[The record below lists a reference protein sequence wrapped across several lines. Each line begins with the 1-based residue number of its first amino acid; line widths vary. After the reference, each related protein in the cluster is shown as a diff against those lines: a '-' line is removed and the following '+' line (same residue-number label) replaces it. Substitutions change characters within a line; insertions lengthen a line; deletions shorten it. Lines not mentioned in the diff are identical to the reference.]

1 MNING
6 ASGQHWLRVFFHFAV
21 DTVAF
26 GVSFLAGMRVRFADE
41 WLLAFASYWPG
52 VVVGALVF
60 ACAAYILGLYS
71 LEGSNHSLF
80 ERALF
85 LALSFAIAALVI
97 VGFNYLQYSARFGRG
112 VMFISGSIAYATAVL
127 HHSVLLHLLQ
137 QYRERVA
144 LVVASP
150 SDEEE
155 VRLLRAFCSRYLD
168 FAGIIHYD
176 SYQPG
181 GQVKILGRVTELATV
196 ARREELERVLCT
208 NKTINDPAMCQQF
221 CQLRYSGV
229 TVMPLIS
236 LFEEICH
243 CVPVELIT
251 PEWLLSASGSPH
263 MLYLKKLKRGFDIVV
278 SLFGLLFFW
287 PFLLLGMG
295 IVKLTS
301 KGPVFYRQVRCGR
314 FGRPFE
320 VVKLRTMRINAE
332 DSDPMWAMRKDPRII
347 PGGNF
352 LRNYRIDE
360 IPQLLNVLRGEM
372 SFVGPRPERPK
383 FVAELARQIPYYRE
397 RLLVQP
403 GITGWAQV
411 NYPYGAS
418 VADAKLKL
426 EYDLY
431 YVKNMSLF
439 LDIFILL
446 DTIRII
452 LVGGLRKSHLKGLVR
467 HQTDT
472 DWIPASPPAD
482 VVRQPALG
490 LAEH

>member
-1 MNING
+1 MNTNG
-6 ASGQHWLRVFFHFAV
+6 ASQKHWLRVFFHFAV
-21 DTVAF
+21 DTLAF
-26 GVSFLAGMRVRFADE
+26 AISFLAGMRLRFADE
-41 WLLAFASYWPG
+41 WLLALGNYWPG
-52 VVVGALVF
+52 VAVGALVF

-71 LEGSNHSLF
+71 LEGASHSLF

-85 LALSFAIAALVI
+85 LALSFTIAALVI
-97 VGFNYLQYSARFGRG
+97 VGFTYLNYSPRIGRG
-112 VMFISGSIAYATAVL
+112 VMLISGSITYLTVML
-127 HHSVLLHLLQ
+127 HHSVLLHLLR

-155 VRLLRAFCSRYLD
+155 VRLLRAFCSRHLD
-168 FAGIIHYD
+168 LAGIIHYD
-176 SYQPG
+176 DYRPS
-181 GQVKILGRVTELATV
+181 GQIGILGRVSELPTIAK
-196 ARREELERVLCT
+196 RENLERILCT
-208 NKTINDPAMCQQF
+208 NNTINDPALCQQF

-236 LFEEICH
+236 LFEEMCH
-243 CVPVELIT
+243 CVPIELIT
-251 PEWLLSASGSPH
+251 PEWLMTASGSPH
-263 MLYLKKLKRGFDIVV
+263 MLYIKKLKRAFDIVA
-278 SLFGLLFFW
+278 SLLGLFFFW
-287 PFLLLGMG
+287 PFVLLGMA

-301 KGPVFYRQVRCGR
+301 KGPVFYRQTRCGR
-314 FGRPFE
+314 FGRQFE
-320 VVKLRTMRINAE
+320 VIKLRTMKINAE
-332 DSDPMWAMRKDPRII
+332 DSDPVWAATKDPRII

-360 IPQLLNVLRGEM
+360 IPQLLNVLGGEM

-383 FVAELARQIPYYRE
+383 FVEELAKQIPYYRE

-431 YVKNMSLF
+431 YVKNMCVF
-439 LDIFILL
+439 LDVFILL

-452 LVGGLRKSHLKGLVR
+452 LVGGLRKSHLKNLVR
-467 HQTDT
+467 HETDT
-472 DWIPASPPAD
+472 DWIPATPHKALI
-482 VVRQPALG
+482 RQPATG
-490 LAEH
+490 LAKH